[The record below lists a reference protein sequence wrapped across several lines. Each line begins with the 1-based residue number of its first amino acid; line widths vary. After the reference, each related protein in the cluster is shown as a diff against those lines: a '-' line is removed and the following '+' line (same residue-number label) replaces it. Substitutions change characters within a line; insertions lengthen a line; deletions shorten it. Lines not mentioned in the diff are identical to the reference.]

1 MFRFEDVIGHENLI
15 EHLQSAIA
23 MKKISH
29 AYIFDGEKGA
39 GKNFLADIFAATLQC
54 ENQGTEPCGT
64 CTSCK
69 QAEGKP
75 CVFPEKK
82 ISCMSAYCIDVGKLA
97 KNCELPFAWS
107 NEKMHL
113 FGLIACHETV

>member
-1 MFRFEDVIGHENLI
+1 MVGFKDVIGHEHLI

-23 MKKISH
+23 MGKVSH

-54 ENQGTEPCGT
+54 ERAGSEPCGE

-69 QAEGKP
+69 QADGRNHPDIIRISHEKP
-75 CVFPEKK
+75 NTISVDDIRQQLCGDIMIKPYKGPYK
-82 ISCMSAYCIDVGKLA
+82 IYIDLCTA
-97 KNCELPFAWS
+97 
-107 NEKMHL
+107 
-113 FGLIACHETV
+113 